1 MSTQEALSQS
11 RVASRV
17 AFLRANP
24 EAASLAALLVVVL
37 VVCLAASPTRTLPL
51 GVLIVGLFAGIPAA
65 LNAVGVV
72 LVYRANRVL
81 NLAQLALGTV
91 AGLTF
96 AELGHNR
103 LLLRALNGI
112 GILPK
117 PDTAGD
123 LIRGD
128 LLAVRPSAFNVLD
141 ALPASTPLSDEL
153 VRQIVPGKSG
163 RSLLAVYSAPQPLVL
178 LDYVLCLVFAVALA
192 AALTYL
198 VHYLVV
204 RRFSEAPRLVLT
216 VVTLGVG
223 GVALVLGQR
232 AVSLLGGQLGPSL
245 QAGPALPVP
254 LPGKVEIGPATFT
267 ATDLVSLL
275 LATGAIAA
283 VIVWLRRA
291 RSGVVL
297 RGAADN
303 PQRARTLG
311 VDLDAVTGQA
321 WLVAGAL
328 SGLAAVLSVA
338 RLGAPSLEGYDA
350 LVRVLG
356 AAVAA
361 AFVGVPLSA
370 LAGLATGVVDQAALW
385 SFGSGAVVS
394 GLLLVMITAL
404 LLAQG
409 RKGSRAEREV
419 VTSALS
425 SRQQRPVPD
434 RIRAL
439 PQYRRAVRIS
449 VVLGALLVLGWPWVM
464 SPSQTSL
471 GASALLQAI
480 VLLSVLVLTGWA
492 GQISLAQMAFAGIGA
507 WTAAVSGL
515 PLPLAVV
522 AAAVV
527 GGAVAAATG
536 LPALRLQGQ
545 HLAVVTLALSVAVS
559 ALLLGPTYLGSFLP
573 SKLDRPVLLGLDLED
588 GKVFYYLCLL
598 ACAGAV
604 FTVTGMRRSRT
615 GRALIASKD
624 NPFGAQAFG
633 IDLVRARLTAF
644 SAAGALAA
652 VAGALIA
659 YAQGG
664 VSPPSFGPDQSVAVF
679 AAALVGGLGSV
690 GGPLAGAG
698 LLGLLDLLADSPIG
712 LVTNVLLDPRLL
724 VVVVLLTV
732 PGGVVAMI
740 SSARDAY
747 LRRIAEKNGLE
758 LPRTSRPVD
767 AESLL
772 LPLAKAAGERS
783 GVPTQRYHLEGQ
795 WLIGTKREGPL
806 RRG

>member
-1 MSTQEALSQS
+1 
-11 RVASRV
+11 V
-17 AFLRANP
+17 
-24 EAASLAALLVVVL
+24 LLVVVL
-37 VVCLAASPTRTLPL
+37 LVCLVAAGGRGLPL
-51 GVLIVGLFAGIPAA
+51 GVLAVGLFAGVPAA

-72 LVYRANRVL
+72 LVHRANRVL
-81 NLAQLALGTV
+81 NLAQLSLGTV

-103 LLLRALNGI
+103 LLLRGLNAI
-112 GILPK
+112 GVLPK

-123 LIRGD
+123 LVRGG
-128 LLAVRPSAFNVLD
+128 LLDVRPAAANVLD
-141 ALPASTPLSDEL
+141 PLPASAPLTDEL
-153 VRQIVPGKSG
+153 VRQIVPGKVG
-163 RSLLAVYSAPQPLVL
+163 RSLLAIYSAPKPLVL
-178 LDYVLCLVFAVALA
+178 LDYVLCLVFAVLLA
-192 AALTYL
+192 AALTWL

-204 RRFSEAPRLVLT
+204 RRFAEAPRLVLT

-232 AVSLLGGQLGPSL
+232 VVNLLGDGLGPSL
-245 QAGPALPVP
+245 QAGAALPVP
-254 LPGKVEIGPATFT
+254 LPGTWEAGPATLT
-267 ATDLVSLL
+267 TTDVVSLL
-275 LATGAIAA
+275 LGAAA
-283 VIVWLRRA
+283 LTAVVLWLRRS

-311 VDLDAVTGQA
+311 VDLDAVTSQA

-338 RLGAPSLEGYDA
+338 RSGASSLEGYDA

-361 AFVGVPLSA
+361 GFVGVPLSF
-370 LAGLATGVVDQAALW
+370 LAGIATGVVDQAALW

-394 GLLLVMITAL
+394 GLLLVMITLL

-409 RKGSRAEREV
+409 RKGSRADREV
-419 VTSALS
+419 VTASLS

-439 PQYRRAVRIS
+439 PQYRRAVRVTS
-449 VVLGALLVLGWPWVM
+449 VLGILVLLAWPWVM
-464 SPSQTSL
+464 SPSQTTL
-471 GASALLQAI
+471 GSSALLQAI

-507 WTAAVSGL
+507 WTAAASGL
-515 PLPLAVV
+515 PLPFAVL

-527 GGAVAAATG
+527 GAGVAAATG

-559 ALLLGPTYLGSFLP
+559 ALVLGPTYLGSLLP

-598 ACAGAV
+598 ACTGAV

-659 YAQGG
+659 YAEKG

-679 AAALVGGLGSV
+679 AAALVGGLGRLRV
-690 GGPLAGAG
+690 RWRA
-698 LLGLLDLLADSPIG
+698 LLCSPCS
-712 LVTNVLLDPRLL
+712 TCSP
-724 VVVVLLTV
+724 
-732 PGGVVAMI
+732 
-740 SSARDAY
+740 
-747 LRRIAEKNGLE
+747 
-758 LPRTSRPVD
+758 SR
-767 AESLL
+767 
-772 LPLAKAAGERS
+772 RS
-783 GVPTQRYHLEGQ
+783 G
-795 WLIGTKREGPL
+795 W
-806 RRG
+806 

>member
-1 MSTQEALSQS
+1 
-11 RVASRV
+11 V
-17 AFLRANP
+17 
-24 EAASLAALLVVVL
+24 LLVVVL
-37 VVCLAASPTRTLPL
+37 LVCLVAAGGRGLPL
-51 GVLIVGLFAGIPAA
+51 GVLAVGLFAGVPAA

-72 LVYRANRVL
+72 LVHRANRVL
-81 NLAQLALGTV
+81 NLAQLSLGTV
-91 AGLTF
+91 AGLAF

-123 LIRGD
+123 LVRGG
-128 LLAVRPSAFNVLD
+128 LLDVRPGAANVLD
-141 ALPASTPLSDEL
+141 QVPASAPLTDEL
-153 VRQIVPGKSG
+153 VKQIVPGKVG
-163 RSLLAVYSAPQPLVL
+163 RSLLAIYSAPKPLVL
-178 LDYVLCLVFAVALA
+178 LDYVLCLVFAIALA
-192 AALTYL
+192 AGLTWL

-204 RRFSEAPRLVLT
+204 RRFAEAPRLVLT

-232 AVSLLGGQLGPSL
+232 VVNLLGDGLGPSL
-245 QAGPALPVP
+245 QAGAALPVP
-254 LPGKVEIGPATFT
+254 LPGSVELGPATLT
-267 ATDLVSLL
+267 TTDVVSLL
-275 LATGAIAA
+275 LGVAALAA
-283 VIVWLRRA
+283 VVLWLRRA

-311 VDLDAVTGQA
+311 VDLDAVTSQA

-338 RLGAPSLEGYDA
+338 RSGATALEGYDA

-361 AFVGVPLSA
+361 GFVGVPLSF
-370 LAGLATGVVDQAALW
+370 LAGIGTGVVDQAALW
-385 SFGSGAVVS
+385 SFGSGAVVT
-394 GLLLVMITAL
+394 GLLLVMITLL

-409 RKGSRAEREV
+409 RKGSRADREV
-419 VTSALS
+419 VTSSLS

-439 PQYRRAVRIS
+439 PQYRRAVR
-449 VVLGALLVLGWPWVM
+449 VMTVLGILVGLAWPWVM
-464 SPSQTSL
+464 SPSQTTL

-515 PLPLAVV
+515 PLPLAVL

-527 GGAVAAATG
+527 GAGVAAATG

-559 ALLLGPTYLGSFLP
+559 ALVLGPTYLGSLLP

-598 ACAGAV
+598 ACTGAV

-659 YAQGG
+659 YAEKG

-690 GGPLAGAG
+690 AGPLAGAG
-698 LLGLLDLLADSPIG
+698 LLALLDLLAESPFG
-712 LVTNVLLDPRLL
+712 LVTNILLDPRLL

-732 PGGVVAMI
+732 PGGVVSMA
-740 SSARDAY
+740 SAGRDAW
-747 LRRIAEKNGLE
+747 LRRLAEKNGLS
-758 LPRTSRPVD
+758 LPRTSRPAD
-767 AESLL
+767 PESLL
-772 LPLAKAAGERS
+772 LPIAKPSGERS
-783 GVPTQRYHLEGQ
+783 GVPTQRYRLDGQ
-795 WLIGTKREGPL
+795 WLVGPDREAPV